1 MTGWPAV
8 HWERCDIATITIPSA
23 SSIPSPSGAPIKNA
37 STSCLPIY
45 LRAPPIG
52 RPGHPYAIESTTIA
66 AGVVSLTGSPK
77 LEPKKRTNYG
87 IQFHPSSVGAPMT
100 PISFRQS
107 ARGQPGRSPITVIT
121 VARLSTG
128 QSRAGRAALS
138 EQKVQVG
145 NISPP
150 QLFAGGFVDF
160 LLGRGAG
167 HPR

>member
-1 MTGWPAV
+1 
-8 HWERCDIATITIPSA
+8 
-23 SSIPSPSGAPIKNA
+23 
-37 STSCLPIY
+37 
-45 LRAPPIG
+45 
-52 RPGHPYAIESTTIA
+52 
-66 AGVVSLTGSPK
+66 
-77 LEPKKRTNYG
+77 
-87 IQFHPSSVGAPMT
+87 MT
-100 PISFRQS
+100 PISFRQA

-121 VARLSTG
+121 VVRLSTG

>member
-1 MTGWPAV
+1 
-8 HWERCDIATITIPSA
+8 
-23 SSIPSPSGAPIKNA
+23 
-37 STSCLPIY
+37 
-45 LRAPPIG
+45 
-52 RPGHPYAIESTTIA
+52 
-66 AGVVSLTGSPK
+66 VVSLTGSPK

-100 PISFRQS
+100 PISFRQA
-107 ARGQPGRSPITVIT
+107 ARGQHGRSPITVAIT
-121 VARLSTG
+121 VARLSTS
-128 QSRAGRAALS
+128 QSTAGRAALS

-160 LLGRGAG
+160 LLGRGAR

>member
-1 MTGWPAV
+1 
-8 HWERCDIATITIPSA
+8 
-23 SSIPSPSGAPIKNA
+23 
-37 STSCLPIY
+37 
-45 LRAPPIG
+45 
-52 RPGHPYAIESTTIA
+52 
-66 AGVVSLTGSPK
+66 
-77 LEPKKRTNYG
+77 
-87 IQFHPSSVGAPMT
+87 MT

-160 LLGRGAG
+160 LLGRAPAIRGRTVTLRCYAEPG
-167 HPR
+167 KALRAL